1 MSSIRV
7 AVVGAGAAGLC
18 AVKHLARKPQFSVQ
32 AFEQSKGVGGTW
44 AYSERTGKD
53 CNGLP
58 IHSSMYKNLKTNL
71 PKEVM
76 AFPDYEFNNTLP
88 SFVTH
93 KQVLGYLED
102 YSTNFN
108 LLQHIKFETSVVS
121 IEPFKVATGKCRTGQ
136 GHMWQVTSAPVT
148 NRSNTVTEEY
158 DAVIICSGHYS
169 TPLMP
174 TIPGLKTFPGEVM
187 HSHDYRHPEHFEGK
201 TVLCLGA
208 AASGMDISIDMSSYA
223 EKVYLC
229 HNKARLESR
238 LPDNVHQKLGIE
250 SIDGKQVTL
259 KDGEVVTPDCLLLCT
274 GYQFDFPFLTP
285 GCNICIEDERIT
297 PLFKHIVH
305 TEFPTLS
312 FIGITKIICPFQQF
326 NVQLLFAIS
335 VLDGSLLLPSKESM
349 DEDTESDYKR
359 RLAEGLP
366 HRYAHYMGKMQWE
379 YSDELARMAGCV
391 PVSKAV
397 RTLFDSIHATRVKD
411 LTGYKKLNYYL
422 ADYE

>member
-158 DAVIICSGHYS
+158 DAVIICSG
-169 TPLMP
+169 
-174 TIPGLKTFPGEVM
+174 
-187 HSHDYRHPEHFEGK
+187 
-201 TVLCLGA
+201 
-208 AASGMDISIDMSSYA
+208 
-223 EKVYLC
+223 
-229 HNKARLESR
+229 
-238 LPDNVHQKLGIE
+238 
-250 SIDGKQVTL
+250 
-259 KDGEVVTPDCLLLCT
+259 
-274 GYQFDFPFLTP
+274 
-285 GCNICIEDERIT
+285 
-297 PLFKHIVH
+297 
-305 TEFPTLS
+305 
-312 FIGITKIICPFQQF
+312 QQ
-326 NVQLLFAIS
+326 Q
-335 VLDGSLLLPSKESM
+335 
-349 DEDTESDYKR
+349 
-359 RLAEGLP
+359 
-366 HRYAHYMGKMQWE
+366 
-379 YSDELARMAGCV
+379 
-391 PVSKAV
+391 
-397 RTLFDSIHATRVKD
+397 
-411 LTGYKKLNYYL
+411 
-422 ADYE
+422 